1 MPVTANMKWLTIIGS
16 NQGGTTG
23 NFPVPWGRV
32 FILKKNKK
40 MNNEIIKNGSQMVCE
55 SLIKENVEHIF
66 GIPGGAIL
74 PLYQVLPE
82 YPQLNHILVR
92 HEQGAAHAADAYARA
107 TGKAGVAFATSGP
120 GTTNLVTGIATA
132 QMDSVPLV
140 AITGQVGRPAIGTDA
155 FQETDITG
163 ITLPITKHNYL
174 VMETKDI
181 GSIIKEAFHIA
192 TTGRPGPVL
201 VDIPKDILQED
212 GIFEYPENVNIPGY
226 KPNITVNQKQI
237 KKASMLIKEAKR
249 PVILAGHG
257 IKISNAYQELLSLA
271 EKCQIPVINTLLGLS
286 SFPAN
291 HYLYYGWPGMHGM
304 AYSNLILDQ
313 ADLIIAVGMRF
324 DDRITGNPEKFA
336 VSAKKIHID
345 IDPSEVGKIIQVD
358 VPIVS
363 DAKTALKELITNVK
377 DKEHSEWLIQIDR
390 IKNNHPLKLRDT
402 QKLIPQYIIKEL
414 HKITEGK
421 AIIVTGVGQHQMWA
435 AQHYTFNEK
444 NKLIT
449 SGGAGAMG
457 FEVPGAL
464 GAQIGRP
471 DEMVWSIAGD
481 GGFMMTMTELATIAE
496 NKLPIKFAIINN
508 GFLGMV
514 RQWQELFYEKSY
526 VSTSYNGIPDFVK
539 LAEAFGILGIRVTD
553 KKQVKSAIQDAI
565 DHDGPV
571 LIDFIVESEENVYPM
586 IPSGATVEDMMEEPT
601 SQEIK

>member
-1 MPVTANMKWLTIIGS
+1 M
-16 NQGGTTG
+16 
-23 NFPVPWGRV
+23 
-32 FILKKNKK
+32 NK
-40 MNNEIIKNGSQMVCE
+40 EIIKNGSQMVCE

-140 AITGQVGRPAIGTDA
+140 CITGQVGRPVIGTDA

-181 GSIIKEAFHIA
+181 GNIIKEAFHIA

-212 GIFEYPENVNIPGY
+212 GLFEYPKDINIPGY
-226 KPNITVNQKQI
+226 KPNTSVNLKQI
-237 KKASMLIKEAKR
+237 KKASALIKESNR
-249 PVILAGHG
+249 PVILAGQG
-257 IKISNAYQELLSLA
+257 IKISNAYDELLELA
-271 EKCQIPVINTLLGLS
+271 EKCEIPVINTLLGLS

-291 HYLYYGWPGMHGM
+291 HYLYAGWPGMHGM

-313 ADLIIAVGMRF
+313 ADLIVAIGMRF

-336 VSAKKIHID
+336 TSSKKIHID
-345 IDPSEVGKIIQVD
+345 IDASEVGKIIQVD
-358 VPIVS
+358 VPIVAN
-363 DAKTALKELITNVK
+363 AKTALKELIPAVS
-377 DKEHSEWLIQIDR
+377 DKEHSDWLSQIDR
-390 IKNNHPLKLRDT
+390 IKNDHPSLKLRDT
-402 QKLIPQYIIKEL
+402 QKLLPQYIISKL
-414 HKITEGK
+414 HEITKGES
-421 AIIVTGVGQHQMWA
+421 IIVTGVGQHQMWA
-435 AQHYTFNEK
+435 AQYYTFNDK
-444 NKLIT
+444 NKIIT

-457 FEVPGAL
+457 YEVPGAL
-464 GAQIGRP
+464 GAQVGRP
-471 DEMVWSIAGD
+471 NEMVWSIAGD
-481 GGFMMTMTELATIAE
+481 GGFMMTMSELATIAE
-496 NKLPIKFAIINN
+496 NKLPVKIAIMNN

-514 RQWQELFYEKSY
+514 RQWQELFYDKSY

-539 LAEAFGILGIRVTD
+539 LAEAFGIMAMRVTD
-553 KKQVKSAIQDAI
+553 KTQVQSAITDAI
-565 DHDGPV
+565 NHDGPV

>member
-1 MPVTANMKWLTIIGS
+1 M
-16 NQGGTTG
+16 
-23 NFPVPWGRV
+23 
-32 FILKKNKK
+32 NK
-40 MNNEIIKNGSQMVCE
+40 EIIKNGSQMVCE

-140 AITGQVGRPAIGTDA
+140 CITGQVGRPVIGTDA

-174 VMETKDI
+174 VMDTKDI
-181 GSIIKEAFHIA
+181 GNIIKEAFHIA

-212 GIFEYPENVNIPGY
+212 GLFEYPKDINIPGY
-226 KPNITVNQKQI
+226 KPNTSVNLKQI
-237 KKASMLIKEAKR
+237 KKASALIKESTK
-249 PVILAGHG
+249 PVILAGQG
-257 IKISNAYQELLSLA
+257 IKISNAYDELLELA
-271 EKCQIPVINTLLGLS
+271 EKCEIPVINTLLGLS

-291 HYLYYGWPGMHGM
+291 HYLYAGWPGMHGM

-313 ADLIIAVGMRF
+313 ADLIVAIGMRF

-336 VSAKKIHID
+336 TSSKKIHID
-345 IDPSEVGKIIQVD
+345 IDASEVGKIIQVD
-358 VPIVS
+358 VPIVAN
-363 DAKTALKELITNVK
+363 AKTALKELIPAVS
-377 DKEHSEWLIQIDR
+377 DKKHSDWLSQIDR
-390 IKNNHPLKLRDT
+390 IKSDHPSLKLRDT
-402 QKLIPQYIIKEL
+402 QKLLPQYIINKL
-414 HKITEGK
+414 HEITKGES
-421 AIIVTGVGQHQMWA
+421 IIVTGVGQHQMWA
-435 AQHYTFNEK
+435 AQYYTFNDK
-444 NKLIT
+444 NKIIT

-457 FEVPGAL
+457 YEVPGAL
-464 GAQIGRP
+464 GAQVGRP
-471 DEMVWSIAGD
+471 NEMVWSIAGD
-481 GGFMMTMTELATIAE
+481 GGFMMTMSELATIAE
-496 NKLPIKFAIINN
+496 NKLPVKIAIMNN

-514 RQWQELFYEKSY
+514 RQWQELFYDKSY

-539 LAEAFGILGIRVTD
+539 LAEAFGIMAMRVTD
-553 KKQVKSAIQDAI
+553 KTQVQSAITDAI
-565 DHDGPV
+565 NHDGPV

>member
-1 MPVTANMKWLTIIGS
+1 VVPRVVFPSLW
-16 NQGGTTG
+16 GG
-23 NFPVPWGRV
+23 FY
-32 FILKKNKK
+32 FLKKDK
-40 MNNEIIKNGSQMVCE
+40 MNKEIIKNGSQMVCE

-140 AITGQVGRPAIGTDA
+140 CITGQVGRPVIGTDA

-181 GSIIKEAFHIA
+181 GNIIKEAFHIA

-212 GIFEYPENVNIPGY
+212 GLFEYPKDINIPGY
-226 KPNITVNQKQI
+226 KPNTSVNLKQI
-237 KKASMLIKEAKR
+237 KKASALIKESNR
-249 PVILAGHG
+249 PVILAGQG
-257 IKISNAYQELLSLA
+257 IKISNAYDELLELA
-271 EKCQIPVINTLLGLS
+271 EKCEIPVINTLLGLS

-291 HYLYYGWPGMHGM
+291 HYLYAGWPGMHGM

-313 ADLIIAVGMRF
+313 ADLIVAIGMRF

-336 VSAKKIHID
+336 TSSKKIHID
-345 IDPSEVGKIIQVD
+345 IDASEVGKIIQVD
-358 VPIVS
+358 VPIVAN
-363 DAKTALKELITNVK
+363 AKTALKELVPAVS
-377 DKEHSEWLIQIDR
+377 DKKHSDWLSQIDR
-390 IKNNHPLKLRDT
+390 IKNDHPSLKLRDT
-402 QKLIPQYIIKEL
+402 QKLLPQYIISKL
-414 HKITEGK
+414 HEITKGES
-421 AIIVTGVGQHQMWA
+421 IIVTGVGQHQMWA
-435 AQHYTFNEK
+435 AQYYTFNDK
-444 NKLIT
+444 NKIIT

-457 FEVPGAL
+457 YEVPGAL
-464 GAQIGRP
+464 GAQVGRP
-471 DEMVWSIAGD
+471 NEMVWSIAGD
-481 GGFMMTMTELATIAE
+481 GGFMMTMSELATIAE
-496 NKLPIKFAIINN
+496 NKLPVKIAIMNN

-514 RQWQELFYEKSY
+514 RQWQELFYDKSY

-539 LAEAFGILGIRVTD
+539 LAEAFGIMAMRVTD
-553 KKQVKSAIQDAI
+553 KTQVQSAITDAI
-565 DHDGPV
+565 NHDGPV

>member
-1 MPVTANMKWLTIIGS
+1 M
-16 NQGGTTG
+16 
-23 NFPVPWGRV
+23 
-32 FILKKNKK
+32 NK
-40 MNNEIIKNGSQMVCE
+40 EIIKNGSQMVCE

-140 AITGQVGRPAIGTDA
+140 CITGQVGRPVIGTDA

-181 GSIIKEAFHIA
+181 GNIIKEAFHIA

-212 GIFEYPENVNIPGY
+212 GLFEYPKDINIPGY
-226 KPNITVNQKQI
+226 KPNTSVNLKQI
-237 KKASMLIKEAKR
+237 KKASALIKESNR
-249 PVILAGHG
+249 PVILAGQG
-257 IKISNAYQELLSLA
+257 IKISNAYDELLELA
-271 EKCQIPVINTLLGLS
+271 EKCEIPVINTLLGLS

-291 HYLYYGWPGMHGM
+291 HYLYAGWPGMHGM

-313 ADLIIAVGMRF
+313 ADLIVAIGMRF

-336 VSAKKIHID
+336 TSSKKIHID
-345 IDPSEVGKIIQVD
+345 IDASEVGKIIQVD
-358 VPIVS
+358 VPIVAN
-363 DAKTALKELITNVK
+363 AKTALKELVPAVS
-377 DKEHSEWLIQIDR
+377 DKKHSDWLSQIDR
-390 IKNNHPLKLRDT
+390 IKNDHPSLKLRDT
-402 QKLIPQYIIKEL
+402 QKLLPQYIISKL
-414 HKITEGK
+414 HEITKGES
-421 AIIVTGVGQHQMWA
+421 IIVTGVGQHQMWA
-435 AQHYTFNEK
+435 AQYYTFNDK
-444 NKLIT
+444 NKIIT

-457 FEVPGAL
+457 YEVPGAL
-464 GAQIGRP
+464 GAQVGRP
-471 DEMVWSIAGD
+471 NEMVWSIAGD
-481 GGFMMTMTELATIAE
+481 GGFMMTMSELATIAE
-496 NKLPIKFAIINN
+496 NKLPVKIAIMNN

-514 RQWQELFYEKSY
+514 RQWQELFYDKSY

-539 LAEAFGILGIRVTD
+539 LAEAFGIMAMRVTD
-553 KKQVKSAIQDAI
+553 KTQVQSAITDAI
-565 DHDGPV
+565 NHDGPV

>member
-1 MPVTANMKWLTIIGS
+1 M
-16 NQGGTTG
+16 
-23 NFPVPWGRV
+23 
-32 FILKKNKK
+32 NK
-40 MNNEIIKNGSQMVCE
+40 EIIKNGSQMVCE

-140 AITGQVGRPAIGTDA
+140 CITGQVGRPVIGTDA

-212 GIFEYPENVNIPGY
+212 GLFEYPKDINIPGY
-226 KPNITVNQKQI
+226 KPNTSVNLKQI
-237 KKASMLIKEAKR
+237 KKASALIKESNR
-249 PVILAGHG
+249 PVILAGQG
-257 IKISNAYQELLSLA
+257 IKISNAYDELLELA
-271 EKCQIPVINTLLGLS
+271 EKCEIPVINTLLGLS

-291 HYLYYGWPGMHGM
+291 HYLYAGWPGMHGM

-313 ADLIIAVGMRF
+313 ADLIVAIGMRF

-336 VSAKKIHID
+336 TSSKKIHID
-345 IDPSEVGKIIQVD
+345 IDASEVGKIIQVD
-358 VPIVS
+358 VPIVAN
-363 DAKTALKELITNVK
+363 AKTALKELIPAAS
-377 DKEHSEWLIQIDR
+377 DKKHSDWLSQIDR
-390 IKNNHPLKLRDT
+390 IKNDHPSLKLRDT
-402 QKLIPQYIIKEL
+402 QKLLPQYIISKL
-414 HKITEGK
+414 HEITKGES
-421 AIIVTGVGQHQMWA
+421 IIVTGVGQHQMWA
-435 AQHYTFNEK
+435 AQHYTFNDK
-444 NKLIT
+444 NKIIT

-457 FEVPGAL
+457 YEVPGAL
-464 GAQIGRP
+464 GAQVGRP
-471 DEMVWSIAGD
+471 NEMVWSIAGD
-481 GGFMMTMTELATIAE
+481 GGFMMTMSELATIAE
-496 NKLPIKFAIINN
+496 NKLPVKIAIMNN

-514 RQWQELFYEKSY
+514 RQWQELFYDKSY

-539 LAEAFGILGIRVTD
+539 LAEAFGIMAMRVTD
-553 KKQVKSAIQDAI
+553 KTQVQSAITNAI
-565 DHDGPV
+565 NHDGPV

>member
-1 MPVTANMKWLTIIGS
+1 LAAIRVVPRVVFPSLW
-16 NQGGTTG
+16 GG
-23 NFPVPWGRV
+23 FY
-32 FILKKNKK
+32 FLKKDK
-40 MNNEIIKNGSQMVCE
+40 MNKEIIKNGSQMVCE

-140 AITGQVGRPAIGTDA
+140 CITGQVGRPVIGTDA

-181 GSIIKEAFHIA
+181 GNIIKEAFHIA

-212 GIFEYPENVNIPGY
+212 GLFEYPKDINIPGY
-226 KPNITVNQKQI
+226 KPNTSVNLKQI
-237 KKASMLIKEAKR
+237 KKASALIKESNR
-249 PVILAGHG
+249 PVILAGQG
-257 IKISNAYQELLSLA
+257 IKISNAYDELLELA
-271 EKCQIPVINTLLGLS
+271 EKCEIPVINTLLGLS

-291 HYLYYGWPGMHGM
+291 HYLYAGWPGMHGM

-313 ADLIIAVGMRF
+313 ADLIVAIGMRF

-336 VSAKKIHID
+336 TSSKKIHID
-345 IDPSEVGKIIQVD
+345 IDASEVGKIIQVD
-358 VPIVS
+358 VPIVAN
-363 DAKTALKELITNVK
+363 AKTALKELIPAVS
-377 DKEHSEWLIQIDR
+377 DKKHSDWLSQIDR
-390 IKNNHPLKLRDT
+390 IKNDHPSLKLRDT
-402 QKLIPQYIIKEL
+402 QKLLPQYIISKL
-414 HKITEGK
+414 HEITKGES
-421 AIIVTGVGQHQMWA
+421 IIVTGVGQHQMWA
-435 AQHYTFNEK
+435 AQHYTFNDK
-444 NKLIT
+444 NKIIT

-457 FEVPGAL
+457 YEVPGAL
-464 GAQIGRP
+464 GAQVGRP
-471 DEMVWSIAGD
+471 NEMVWSIAGD
-481 GGFMMTMTELATIAE
+481 GGFMMTMSELATIAE
-496 NKLPIKFAIINN
+496 NKLPVKIAIMNN

-514 RQWQELFYEKSY
+514 RQWQELFYDKSY

-539 LAEAFGILGIRVTD
+539 LAEAFGIMAMRVTD
-553 KKQVKSAIQDAI
+553 KTQVQSAITDAI
-565 DHDGPV
+565 NHDGPV

>member
-1 MPVTANMKWLTIIGS
+1 M
-16 NQGGTTG
+16 
-23 NFPVPWGRV
+23 
-32 FILKKNKK
+32 NK
-40 MNNEIIKNGSQMVCE
+40 EIIKNGSQMVCE

-140 AITGQVGRPAIGTDA
+140 CITGQVGRPVIGTDA

-181 GSIIKEAFHIA
+181 GNIIKEAFHIA

-212 GIFEYPENVNIPGY
+212 GLFEYPKDINIPGY
-226 KPNITVNQKQI
+226 KPNTSVNLKQI
-237 KKASMLIKEAKR
+237 KKASALIKESNR
-249 PVILAGHG
+249 PVILAGQG
-257 IKISNAYQELLSLA
+257 IKISNAYDELLELA
-271 EKCQIPVINTLLGLS
+271 EKCEIPVINTLLGLS

-291 HYLYYGWPGMHGM
+291 HYLYAGWPGMHGM

-313 ADLIIAVGMRF
+313 ADLIVAIGMRF

-336 VSAKKIHID
+336 TSSKKIHID
-345 IDPSEVGKIIQVD
+345 IDASEVGKIIQVD
-358 VPIVS
+358 VPIVAN
-363 DAKTALKELITNVK
+363 AKTALKELIPAVS
-377 DKEHSEWLIQIDR
+377 DKKHSDWLSQIDR
-390 IKNNHPLKLRDT
+390 IKNDHPSLKLRDT
-402 QKLIPQYIIKEL
+402 QKLLPQYIISKL
-414 HKITEGK
+414 HEITKGES
-421 AIIVTGVGQHQMWA
+421 IIVTGVGQHQMWA
-435 AQHYTFNEK
+435 AQHYTFNDK
-444 NKLIT
+444 NKIIT

-457 FEVPGAL
+457 YEVPGAL
-464 GAQIGRP
+464 GAQVGRP
-471 DEMVWSIAGD
+471 NEMVWSIAGD
-481 GGFMMTMTELATIAE
+481 GGFMMTMSELATIAE
-496 NKLPIKFAIINN
+496 NKLPVKIAIMNN

-514 RQWQELFYEKSY
+514 RQWQELFYDKSY

-539 LAEAFGILGIRVTD
+539 LAEAFGIMAMRVTD
-553 KKQVKSAIQDAI
+553 KTQVQSAITDAI
-565 DHDGPV
+565 NHDGPV

>member
-1 MPVTANMKWLTIIGS
+1 MVPRVVFPSLW
-16 NQGGTTG
+16 GG
-23 NFPVPWGRV
+23 FD
-32 FILKKNKK
+32 FLKKDK
-40 MNNEIIKNGSQMVCE
+40 MNKEIIKNGSQMVCE

-120 GTTNLVTGIATA
+120 VTTNLVTGIATA

-140 AITGQVGRPAIGTDA
+140 CITGQVGRPVIGTDA

-181 GSIIKEAFHIA
+181 GNIIKEAFHIA

-212 GIFEYPENVNIPGY
+212 GLFEYPKDINIPGY
-226 KPNITVNQKQI
+226 KPNTSVNLKQI
-237 KKASMLIKEAKR
+237 KKASALIKESNR
-249 PVILAGHG
+249 PVILAGQG
-257 IKISNAYQELLSLA
+257 IKISNAYDELLELA
-271 EKCQIPVINTLLGLS
+271 EKCEIPVINTLLGLS

-291 HYLYYGWPGMHGM
+291 HYLYAGWPGMHGM

-313 ADLIIAVGMRF
+313 ADLIVAIGMRF

-336 VSAKKIHID
+336 TSSKKIHID
-345 IDPSEVGKIIQVD
+345 IDASEVGKIIQVD
-358 VPIVS
+358 VPIVAN
-363 DAKTALKELITNVK
+363 AKTALKELIPAVS
-377 DKEHSEWLIQIDR
+377 DKKHSDWLSQIDR
-390 IKNNHPLKLRDT
+390 IKNDHPSLKLRDT
-402 QKLIPQYIIKEL
+402 QKLLPQYIISKL
-414 HKITEGK
+414 HEITKGES
-421 AIIVTGVGQHQMWA
+421 IIVTGVGQHQMWA
-435 AQHYTFNEK
+435 AQYYTFNDK
-444 NKLIT
+444 NKIIT

-457 FEVPGAL
+457 YEVPGAL
-464 GAQIGRP
+464 GAQVGRP
-471 DEMVWSIAGD
+471 NEMVWSIAGD
-481 GGFMMTMTELATIAE
+481 GGFMMTMSELATIAE
-496 NKLPIKFAIINN
+496 NKLPVKIAIMNN

-514 RQWQELFYEKSY
+514 RQWQELFYDKSY

-539 LAEAFGILGIRVTD
+539 LAEAFGIMAMRVTD
-553 KKQVKSAIQDAI
+553 KTQVQSAITDAI
-565 DHDGPV
+565 NHDGPV

>member
-1 MPVTANMKWLTIIGS
+1 M
-16 NQGGTTG
+16 
-23 NFPVPWGRV
+23 
-32 FILKKNKK
+32 NK
-40 MNNEIIKNGSQMVCE
+40 EIIKNGSQMVCE

-140 AITGQVGRPAIGTDA
+140 CITGQVGRPVIGTDA

-212 GIFEYPENVNIPGY
+212 GLFEYPKDINIPGY
-226 KPNITVNQKQI
+226 KPNASVNLKQI
-237 KKASMLIKEAKR
+237 KKASALIKESNR
-249 PVILAGHG
+249 PVILAGQG
-257 IKISNAYQELLSLA
+257 IKISNAYDELLELA
-271 EKCQIPVINTLLGLS
+271 EKCEIPVINTLLGLS

-291 HYLYYGWPGMHGM
+291 HYLYAGWPGMHGM

-313 ADLIIAVGMRF
+313 ADLIVAIGMRF

-336 VSAKKIHID
+336 TSSKKIHID
-345 IDPSEVGKIIQVD
+345 IDASEVGKIIQVD
-358 VPIVS
+358 VPIVAN
-363 DAKTALKELITNVK
+363 AKTALKELIPAVS
-377 DKEHSEWLIQIDR
+377 DKEHSDWLSQIDR
-390 IKNNHPLKLRDT
+390 IKNDHPSLKLRDT
-402 QKLIPQYIIKEL
+402 QKLLPQYIISKL
-414 HKITEGK
+414 HEITKGES
-421 AIIVTGVGQHQMWA
+421 IIVTGVGQHQMWA
-435 AQHYTFNEK
+435 AQHYTFNDK
-444 NKLIT
+444 NKIIT

-457 FEVPGAL
+457 YEVPGAL
-464 GAQIGRP
+464 GAQVGRP
-471 DEMVWSIAGD
+471 NEMVWSIAGD
-481 GGFMMTMTELATIAE
+481 GGFMMTMSELATIAE
-496 NKLPIKFAIINN
+496 NKLPVKIAIMNN

-514 RQWQELFYEKSY
+514 RQWQELFYDKSY

-539 LAEAFGILGIRVTD
+539 LAEAFGIMAMRVTD
-553 KKQVKSAIQDAI
+553 KTQVQSAITNAI
-565 DHDGPV
+565 NHDGPV

>member
-1 MPVTANMKWLTIIGS
+1 M
-16 NQGGTTG
+16 
-23 NFPVPWGRV
+23 
-32 FILKKNKK
+32 NK
-40 MNNEIIKNGSQMVCE
+40 EIIKNGSQMVCE

-140 AITGQVGRPAIGTDA
+140 CITGQVGRPVIGTDA

-212 GIFEYPENVNIPGY
+212 GLFEYPKDINIPGY
-226 KPNITVNQKQI
+226 KPNTSVNLKQI
-237 KKASMLIKEAKR
+237 KKASALIKESNR
-249 PVILAGHG
+249 PVILAGQG
-257 IKISNAYQELLSLA
+257 IKISNAYDELLELA
-271 EKCQIPVINTLLGLS
+271 EKCEIPVINTLLGLS

-291 HYLYYGWPGMHGM
+291 HYLYAGWPGMHGM

-313 ADLIIAVGMRF
+313 ADLIVAIGMRF

-336 VSAKKIHID
+336 TSSKKIHID
-345 IDPSEVGKIIQVD
+345 IDASEVGKIIQVD
-358 VPIVS
+358 VPIVAN
-363 DAKTALKELITNVK
+363 AKTALKELIPAVS
-377 DKEHSEWLIQIDR
+377 DKEHSDWLSQIDR
-390 IKNNHPLKLRDT
+390 IKNDHPSLKLRDT
-402 QKLIPQYIIKEL
+402 QKLLPQYIISKL
-414 HKITEGK
+414 HEITKGES
-421 AIIVTGVGQHQMWA
+421 IIVTGVGQHQMWA
-435 AQHYTFNEK
+435 AQHYTFNDK
-444 NKLIT
+444 NKIIT

-457 FEVPGAL
+457 YEVPGAL
-464 GAQIGRP
+464 GAQVGRP
-471 DEMVWSIAGD
+471 NEMVWSIAGD
-481 GGFMMTMTELATIAE
+481 GGFMMTMSELATIAE
-496 NKLPIKFAIINN
+496 NKLPVKIAIMNN

-514 RQWQELFYEKSY
+514 RQWQELFYDKSY

-539 LAEAFGILGIRVTD
+539 LAEAFGIMAMRVTD
-553 KKQVKSAIQDAI
+553 KTQVQSAITNAI
-565 DHDGPV
+565 NHDGPV

>member
-1 MPVTANMKWLTIIGS
+1 AAIRVVPRVVFPSLW
-16 NQGGTTG
+16 GG
-23 NFPVPWGRV
+23 FY
-32 FILKKNKK
+32 FLKKDK
-40 MNNEIIKNGSQMVCE
+40 MNKEIIKNGSQMVCE

-140 AITGQVGRPAIGTDA
+140 CITGQVGRPVIGTDA

-181 GSIIKEAFHIA
+181 GNIIKEAFHIA

-212 GIFEYPENVNIPGY
+212 GLFEYPKDINIPGY
-226 KPNITVNQKQI
+226 KPNTSVNLKQI
-237 KKASMLIKEAKR
+237 KKASALIKESNR
-249 PVILAGHG
+249 PVILAGQG
-257 IKISNAYQELLSLA
+257 IKISNAYDELLELA
-271 EKCQIPVINTLLGLS
+271 EKCEIPVINTLLGLS

-291 HYLYYGWPGMHGM
+291 HYLYAGWPGMHGM

-313 ADLIIAVGMRF
+313 ADLIVAIGMRF

-336 VSAKKIHID
+336 TSSKKIHID
-345 IDPSEVGKIIQVD
+345 IDASEVGKIIQVD
-358 VPIVS
+358 VPIVAN
-363 DAKTALKELITNVK
+363 AKTALKELIPAVS
-377 DKEHSEWLIQIDR
+377 DKKHSDWLSQIDR
-390 IKNNHPLKLRDT
+390 IKNDHPSLKLRDT
-402 QKLIPQYIIKEL
+402 QKLLPQYIISKL
-414 HKITEGK
+414 HEITKGES
-421 AIIVTGVGQHQMWA
+421 IIVTGVGQHQMWA
-435 AQHYTFNEK
+435 AQYYTFNDK
-444 NKLIT
+444 NKIIT

-457 FEVPGAL
+457 YEVPGAL
-464 GAQIGRP
+464 GAQVGRP
-471 DEMVWSIAGD
+471 NEMVWSIAGD
-481 GGFMMTMTELATIAE
+481 GGFMMTMSELATIAE
-496 NKLPIKFAIINN
+496 NKLPVKIAIMNN

-514 RQWQELFYEKSY
+514 RQWQELFYDKSY

-539 LAEAFGILGIRVTD
+539 LAEAFGIMAMRVTD
-553 KKQVKSAIQDAI
+553 KTQVQSAITDAI
-565 DHDGPV
+565 NHDGPV

>member
-1 MPVTANMKWLTIIGS
+1 M
-16 NQGGTTG
+16 
-23 NFPVPWGRV
+23 
-32 FILKKNKK
+32 NK
-40 MNNEIIKNGSQMVCE
+40 EIIKNGSQMVCE

-140 AITGQVGRPAIGTDA
+140 CITGQVGRTVIGTDA
-155 FQETDITG
+155 FQETDISG

-181 GSIIKEAFHIA
+181 GNIIKEAFHIA

-212 GIFEYPENVNIPGY
+212 GLFEYPKDINIPGY
-226 KPNITVNQKQI
+226 KPNTSVNLKQI
-237 KKASMLIKEAKR
+237 KKASALIKESNR
-249 PVILAGHG
+249 PVILAGQG
-257 IKISNAYQELLSLA
+257 IKISNAYDELLELA
-271 EKCQIPVINTLLGLS
+271 EKCEIPVINTLLGLS

-291 HYLYYGWPGMHGM
+291 HYLYAGWPGMHGM

-313 ADLIIAVGMRF
+313 ADLIVAIGMRF

-336 VSAKKIHID
+336 TSSKKIHID
-345 IDPSEVGKIIQVD
+345 IDASEVGKIIQVD
-358 VPIVS
+358 VPIVAN
-363 DAKTALKELITNVK
+363 AKTALKELVPAVS
-377 DKEHSEWLIQIDR
+377 DKKHSDWLSQIDR
-390 IKNNHPLKLRDT
+390 IKNDHPSLKLRDT
-402 QKLIPQYIIKEL
+402 QKLLPQYIISKL
-414 HKITEGK
+414 HEITKGES
-421 AIIVTGVGQHQMWA
+421 IIVTGVGQHQMWA
-435 AQHYTFNEK
+435 AQHYTFNDK
-444 NKLIT
+444 NKIIT

-457 FEVPGAL
+457 YEVPGAL
-464 GAQIGRP
+464 GAQVGRP
-471 DEMVWSIAGD
+471 NEMVWSIAGD
-481 GGFMMTMTELATIAE
+481 GGFMMTMSELATIAE
-496 NKLPIKFAIINN
+496 NKLPVKIAIMNN

-514 RQWQELFYEKSY
+514 RQWQELFYDKSY

-539 LAEAFGILGIRVTD
+539 LAEAFGIMAMRVTD
-553 KKQVKSAIQDAI
+553 KTQVQSAITDAI
-565 DHDGPV
+565 NHDGPV